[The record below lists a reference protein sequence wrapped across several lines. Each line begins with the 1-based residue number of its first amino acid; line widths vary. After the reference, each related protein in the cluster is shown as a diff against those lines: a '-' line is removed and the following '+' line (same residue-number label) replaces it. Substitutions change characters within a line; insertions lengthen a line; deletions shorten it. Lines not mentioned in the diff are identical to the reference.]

1 MSRDAAPEVTAAE
14 ITAELRAA
22 IARGDY
28 APGDRLPG
36 ENALM
41 DSHGVARMTARKALA
56 QLQAEGL
63 TVTRRG
69 IGVFV
74 RDFKPVVRNGIARLA
89 SRPWEA
95 GTPIWEEESQGRT
108 LEVDSLTVEPT
119 ADAPDDVARILALP
133 AGAKACRRDRRYVLD
148 GKPVMLATS
157 YLPAELVAGTPITD
171 PNPGAGGIYAR
182 LAELGRAP
190 VHFREDLAAR
200 MPTPDQVEALQ
211 LEPGTPV
218 VTIDRIAVD
227 ADGHPLE
234 INRMTLDAAAYVIRY
249 DFDA

>member
-1 MSRDAAPEVTAAE
+1 MSRDGVPEVTAAE
-14 ITAELRAA
+14 IAAGLRAA

-69 IGVFV
+69 VGVFV
-74 RDFKPVVRNGIARLA
+74 RGFTPVIRNGIARLA

-95 GTPIWEEESQGRT
+95 GTPIWEREARGRA
-108 LEVDSLTVEPT
+108 LDVDSITVDAGT
-119 ADAPDDVARILALP
+119 GAPDDIARILALAP
-133 AGAKACRRDRRYVLD
+133 GAKVCRRDRRYVLD

-157 YLPAELVAGTPITD
+157 YLPAELACGSPITEPD
-171 PNPGAGGIYAR
+171 PGPGGIYAR
-182 LAELGRAP
+182 LADLGRAP
-190 VHFREDLAAR
+190 VHFREDLTAR
-200 MPTPDQVEALQ
+200 MPTPEQAGALQ

-218 VTIDRIAVD
+218 VTIDRIAAD
-227 ADGHPLE
+227 ANGHPVEL
-234 INRMTLDAAAYVIRY
+234 NRMTLDAAAYVIRY